1 MSKLSDINLFR
12 LNNNHQQ
19 NLYNSFTNN
28 LNIIAF
34 QIYNPIFAH
43 YFTFYNNNSYKY
55 FTFKSKYTLY
65 NFSES
70 IEPKNNDSYIK
81 HIYKSKI
88 RNNITKKI
96 EDREIFIKIN
106 SILDNSQYI
115 QNLYNINH
123 NNGLPNIYHNLSNKK
138 INDSNNTAYIDGFSS
153 FILSKLVENN
163 YCPSFPLYYGTF
175 NGIIDNYKFDITEDY
190 NSIKNIS
197 WFKKYNDNKFS
208 IEMKDIYEFDNIVR
222 DLLIRNNNLNT
233 LNTMTLDNLSIE
245 TLSDDSDFKSNE
257 NSQPENNSDVESIWT
272 DIESNSDIDST
283 ISLES
288 IENYKKI
295 KYCNIKDYPVHMI
308 CMESFHDTL
317 DNLLDNGYDM
327 SAEEWKGILFQICF
341 ALSVAQKHYNFIH
354 NDLHSSNIMFEETS
368 CEFLYYSFKK
378 RYFKIPTFNKISK
391 IIDFGRATFIINKR
405 VYFSDVFKKNG
416 DAEGQYDYP
425 YNGNFKYCRNRPNPS
440 FDLARLAT
448 TISEHFS
455 PDDDLYSLM
464 EEWTKDDSN
473 LILLN
478 EPDDFDLYR
487 KIAETV
493 HNTIPK
499 DQLEHDIFSEFIID
513 KSEIPKNETIY
524 VF

>member
-1 MSKLSDINLFR
+1 
-12 LNNNHQQ
+12 
-19 NLYNSFTNN
+19 
-28 LNIIAF
+28 
-34 QIYNPIFAH
+34 
-43 YFTFYNNNSYKY
+43 
-55 FTFKSKYTLY
+55 
-65 NFSES
+65 
-70 IEPKNNDSYIK
+70 
-81 HIYKSKI
+81 
-88 RNNITKKI
+88 
-96 EDREIFIKIN
+96 
-106 SILDNSQYI
+106 
-115 QNLYNINH
+115 
-123 NNGLPNIYHNLSNKK
+123 
-138 INDSNNTAYIDGFSS
+138 
-153 FILSKLVENN
+153 
-163 YCPSFPLYYGTF
+163 
-175 NGIIDNYKFDITEDY
+175 
-190 NSIKNIS
+190 
-197 WFKKYNDNKFS
+197 
-208 IEMKDIYEFDNIVR
+208 
-222 DLLIRNNNLNT
+222 
-233 LNTMTLDNLSIE
+233 
-245 TLSDDSDFKSNE
+245 
-257 NSQPENNSDVESIWT
+257 
-272 DIESNSDIDST
+272 
-283 ISLES
+283 
-288 IENYKKI
+288 
-295 KYCNIKDYPVHMI
+295 
-308 CMESFHDTL
+308 
-317 DNLLDNGYDM
+317 M

-368 CEFLYYSFKK
+368 CEFLYYSFNK

-499 DQLEHDIFSEFIID
+499 DQLGHDIFSEFIID